1 MINTKKIYVSIFIT
15 SIVFIMSILLT
26 GMFFKS
32 ELWHNL
38 VNIEVE
44 FFDLFNNFILYIV
57 SDLLGLAI
65 IIYFTISFINKVNTS
80 ADGIAILKN
89 KMHALKKELIVI
101 TTLVVIVFIVGI
113 FIEQVKYFN
122 VLFIPFSLIIIMT
135 ATVFVVLMEKYVLSR
150 L

>member
-26 GMFFKS
+26 GMFFIS

-101 TTLVVIVFIVGI
+101 TSLVVIVFIVGI

-122 VLFIPFSLIIIMT
+122 VLFIPFSLIIIIT
-135 ATVFVVLMEKYVLSR
+135 ATVFIVLMEKYVLST
-150 L
+150 

>member
-1 MINTKKIYVSIFIT
+1 MINTKKIYVSIFVT

-38 VNIEVE
+38 VNIEIE
-44 FFDLFNNFILYIV
+44 FFELFNNFIFYIV

-101 TTLVVIVFIVGI
+101 TSLVVIVFIVGI

-122 VLFIPFSLIIIMT
+122 VLFIPFSLIIIIT
-135 ATVFVVLMEKYVLSR
+135 ATVFIVLMEKYVLST
-150 L
+150 

>member
-15 SIVFIMSILLT
+15 SIVFIMSTLLT

-38 VNIEVE
+38 VNIEIE
-44 FFDLFNNFILYIV
+44 FFGLFDNFIFYVV

-89 KMHALKKELIVI
+89 KIHALKKELIVI
-101 TTLVVIVFIVGI
+101 TTLVVIVFIGGI

-122 VLFIPFSLIIIMT
+122 VLFIPFSLIIIIT
-135 ATVFVVLMEKYVLSR
+135 ATVFIALMEKYVLST
-150 L
+150 

>member
-101 TTLVVIVFIVGI
+101 TSLVVIVFIVGI
-113 FIEQVKYFN
+113 FIEQVKYYN
-122 VLFIPFSLIIIMT
+122 VLFIPFSLIIVIT
-135 ATVFVVLMEKYVLSR
+135 ATVFIVLMEKYVLST
-150 L
+150 

>member
-26 GMFFKS
+26 GIFFKS

-38 VNIEVE
+38 VNIEIE
-44 FFDLFNNFILYIV
+44 FFELFNNFIFYIV

-80 ADGIAILKN
+80 VDGIAILKN
-89 KMHALKKELIVI
+89 KIHALKKELIVI
-101 TTLVVIVFIVGI
+101 TTLVVIVFIGGI
-113 FIEQVKYFN
+113 FIEQLKYFN

-135 ATVFVVLMEKYVLSR
+135 ATVFVVLMEKYVLST
-150 L
+150 

>member
-1 MINTKKIYVSIFIT
+1 MINTKKIYVSIFVT
-15 SIVFIMSILLT
+15 SIVFIMSTLLT

-38 VNIEVE
+38 VNIEIE
-44 FFDLFNNFILYIV
+44 FFELFNNFIFYIV
-57 SDLLGLAI
+57 SDLLGLTI

-89 KMHALKKELIVI
+89 KIHALKKELIVI

-113 FIEQVKYFN
+113 FIEQVKYLN

-135 ATVFVVLMEKYVLSR
+135 ATVFIALMEKYVLST
-150 L
+150 

>member
-15 SIVFIMSILLT
+15 SIVFIMSTLLT

-38 VNIEVE
+38 VNIEIE
-44 FFDLFNNFILYIV
+44 FFGLFDNFIFYVV

-65 IIYFTISFINKVNTS
+65 IIYFTISFINNVNTS

-89 KMHALKKELIVI
+89 KIHALKKELIVI
-101 TTLVVIVFIVGI
+101 TTLVVIVFIGGI

-135 ATVFVVLMEKYVLSR
+135 ATVFIALMEKYVLST
-150 L
+150 

>member
-1 MINTKKIYVSIFIT
+1 MINIKKIYVSIFIT
-15 SIVFIMSILLT
+15 SIVFIMSTLLT

-38 VNIEVE
+38 VNIEIE
-44 FFDLFNNFILYIV
+44 FFKLFNNFIFYVV

-65 IIYFTISFINKVNTS
+65 IIYFTISFINKVKTS

-89 KMHALKKELIVI
+89 KIHALKKELIVI
-101 TTLVVIVFIVGI
+101 TTLVVIVFIGGI

-135 ATVFVVLMEKYVLSR
+135 ATVFVVLMEKYVLST
-150 L
+150 

>member
-101 TTLVVIVFIVGI
+101 TSLVVIVFIVGI

-122 VLFIPFSLIIIMT
+122 VLFIPFSLIIVIT
-135 ATVFVVLMEKYVLSR
+135 ATVFIVLMEKYVLST
-150 L
+150 

>member
-65 IIYFTISFINKVNTS
+65 IIYFTISFINKINTS

-101 TTLVVIVFIVGI
+101 TSLVVTVFIVGI

-122 VLFIPFSLIIIMT
+122 VLFIPFSLIIIIT
-135 ATVFVVLMEKYVLSR
+135 ATVFIVLMEKYVLST
-150 L
+150 

>member
-135 ATVFVVLMEKYVLSR
+135 ATVFVVLMEKYVLST
-150 L
+150 

>member
-1 MINTKKIYVSIFIT
+1 MINTKKIYVSIFVT

-89 KMHALKKELIVI
+89 KIHALNKELIVI
-101 TTLVVIVFIVGI
+101 TSLVVIVFIVGI

-122 VLFIPFSLIIIMT
+122 VLFIPFSLIIIIT
-135 ATVFVVLMEKYVLSR
+135 ATVFIVLMEKYVLST
-150 L
+150 

>member
-101 TTLVVIVFIVGI
+101 TSLVVIVFIVGI

-122 VLFIPFSLIIIMT
+122 VLFIPFSLIIIIT
-135 ATVFVVLMEKYVLSR
+135 ATVFIVLMEKYVLST
-150 L
+150 

>member
-1 MINTKKIYVSIFIT
+1 MINTKKIYVSIFVT
-15 SIVFIMSILLT
+15 SIVFIMSTLLT

-38 VNIEVE
+38 VNIEIE
-44 FFDLFNNFILYIV
+44 FFELFNNFIFYIV
-57 SDLLGLAI
+57 SDLLGLTI

-89 KMHALKKELIVI
+89 KIHALKKELIVI

-135 ATVFVVLMEKYVLSR
+135 ATVFIALMEKYVLST
-150 L
+150 

>member
-1 MINTKKIYVSIFIT
+1 MINTKKIYVSIFVT

-26 GMFFKS
+26 GIFFKS

-38 VNIEVE
+38 VNIEIE
-44 FFDLFNNFILYIV
+44 FFELFNNFIFYIV

-89 KMHALKKELIVI
+89 KIHALKKELIVI

-135 ATVFVVLMEKYVLSR
+135 ATVFVVLMEKYVLST
-150 L
+150 

>member
-101 TTLVVIVFIVGI
+101 TALVVIVFIVGI

-122 VLFIPFSLIIIMT
+122 VLFIPFSLIIIIT
-135 ATVFVVLMEKYVLSR
+135 ATVFIVLMEKYVLST
-150 L
+150 

>member
-1 MINTKKIYVSIFIT
+1 MINTKKIYVSIFVT

-38 VNIEVE
+38 VNIEIE
-44 FFDLFNNFILYIV
+44 FFELFNNFIFYIV

-89 KMHALKKELIVI
+89 KIHALKKELIVI

-135 ATVFVVLMEKYVLSR
+135 ATVFVVLMEKYVLST
-150 L
+150 

>member
-44 FFDLFNNFILYIV
+44 FFDLFNNFILYIA

-101 TTLVVIVFIVGI
+101 TSLVVIVFIVGI

-122 VLFIPFSLIIIMT
+122 VLFIPFSLIIIIT
-135 ATVFVVLMEKYVLSR
+135 ATVFIVLMEKYVLST
-150 L
+150 

>member
-1 MINTKKIYVSIFIT
+1 MINTKKIYVSIFVT

-38 VNIEVE
+38 VNIEIE
-44 FFDLFNNFILYIV
+44 FFGLFDNFIFYVV

-89 KMHALKKELIVI
+89 KIHALKKELIVI
-101 TTLVVIVFIVGI
+101 TTLVVIVFIGGI

-135 ATVFVVLMEKYVLSR
+135 ATVFIALMEKYVLST
-150 L
+150 

>member
-1 MINTKKIYVSIFIT
+1 MINTKKIYLSIFIT
-15 SIVFIMSILLT
+15 SIVFIMSTLLT

-38 VNIEVE
+38 VNIEIE
-44 FFDLFNNFILYIV
+44 FFELFNNFIFYIV
-57 SDLLGLAI
+57 SDLLGLTI

-89 KMHALKKELIVI
+89 KIHALKKELIVI

-135 ATVFVVLMEKYVLSR
+135 ATVFVVLMEKYVLST
-150 L
+150 

>member
-1 MINTKKIYVSIFIT
+1 MINTKKIYVSIFVT

-101 TTLVVIVFIVGI
+101 TSLVVIVFIVGI

-122 VLFIPFSLIIIMT
+122 VLFIPFSLIIIIT
-135 ATVFVVLMEKYVLSR
+135 ATVFIVLMEKYVLST
-150 L
+150 

>member
-1 MINTKKIYVSIFIT
+1 MINTKKIYVSIFVT
-15 SIVFIMSILLT
+15 SIVFIMSTLLT

-38 VNIEVE
+38 VNIEIE
-44 FFDLFNNFILYIV
+44 FFGLFDNFIFYVV

-89 KMHALKKELIVI
+89 KIHALKKELIVI
-101 TTLVVIVFIVGI
+101 TTLVVIVFIGGI

-135 ATVFVVLMEKYVLSR
+135 ATVFIALMEKYVLST
-150 L
+150 

>member
-15 SIVFIMSILLT
+15 SIVFIMSTLLT

-38 VNIEVE
+38 VNIEIE
-44 FFDLFNNFILYIV
+44 FFGLFDNFIFYVV

-89 KMHALKKELIVI
+89 KIHALKKELIVI
-101 TTLVVIVFIVGI
+101 TTLVVIVFIGGI

-135 ATVFVVLMEKYVLSR
+135 ATVFIALMEKYVLST
-150 L
+150 

>member
-1 MINTKKIYVSIFIT
+1 MINTKKIYVSIFVT
-15 SIVFIMSILLT
+15 SIVFIMSTLLT

-44 FFDLFNNFILYIV
+44 FFELFNNFIFYIV

-65 IIYFTISFINKVNTS
+65 IIYFAISFINKVKTS
-80 ADGIAILKN
+80 ADGITILKN
-89 KMHALKKELIVI
+89 KIHALKKELIVI
-101 TTLVVIVFIVGI
+101 TTLVVIVFIGGI

-122 VLFIPFSLIIIMT
+122 VLFIPFSLIIIIT
-135 ATVFVVLMEKYVLSR
+135 ATVFIALMEKYVLST
-150 L
+150 

>member
-32 ELWHNL
+32 ELWHDL

-135 ATVFVVLMEKYVLSR
+135 ATVFVVLMEKYVLST
-150 L
+150 

>member
-1 MINTKKIYVSIFIT
+1 MINTKKIYVSIFVT

-32 ELWHNL
+32 ELWHYL

-44 FFDLFNNFILYIV
+44 FFELFNSFIFYIV

-65 IIYFTISFINKVNTS
+65 IIYFTISFINKVKTS
-80 ADGIAILKN
+80 AYGITILKN
-89 KMHALKKELIVI
+89 KIHALKKKLIVI
-101 TTLVVIVFIVGI
+101 TALVVIVFIGGI

-135 ATVFVVLMEKYVLSR
+135 ATVFITLMEKYVLST
-150 L
+150 

>member
-1 MINTKKIYVSIFIT
+1 MINTKKIYVSIFVT
-15 SIVFIMSILLT
+15 SIVFIMSTLLT

-38 VNIEVE
+38 VNIEIE
-44 FFDLFNNFILYIV
+44 FFELFNNFIFYIV
-57 SDLLGLAI
+57 SDLLGLTI

-80 ADGIAILKN
+80 ADGISILKN
-89 KMHALKKELIVI
+89 KIHALKKELIVI

-135 ATVFVVLMEKYVLSR
+135 ATVFVVLMEKYVLST
-150 L
+150 

>member
-1 MINTKKIYVSIFIT
+1 MINTKKIYVSIFVT

-38 VNIEVE
+38 VNIEIE
-44 FFDLFNNFILYIV
+44 FFGLFDNFIFYVV

-89 KMHALKKELIVI
+89 KIHALKKELIVI
-101 TTLVVIVFIVGI
+101 TTLVVIVFIGGI

-122 VLFIPFSLIIIMT
+122 VLFIPFSLIIIIT
-135 ATVFVVLMEKYVLSR
+135 ATVFIVLMEKYVLST
-150 L
+150 

>member
-101 TTLVVIVFIVGI
+101 TALVVIVFIGGI

-122 VLFIPFSLIIIMT
+122 VLFIPFSLIIIIT
-135 ATVFVVLMEKYVLSR
+135 ATVFIVLMEKYVLST
-150 L
+150 

>member
-15 SIVFIMSILLT
+15 SIVFIMSIFLT

-32 ELWHNL
+32 ELWHDL
-38 VNIEVE
+38 VNIEVG
-44 FFDLFNNFILYIV
+44 FFELFNNFVFYIV

-65 IIYFTISFINKVNTS
+65 IIYFTISFINKAKTS

-89 KMHALKKELIVI
+89 KIHELKKELIVI
-101 TTLVVIVFIVGI
+101 TVLVVIVFIGGI

-135 ATVFVVLMEKYVLSR
+135 ATVFIALMEKYVLST
-150 L
+150 

>member
-101 TTLVVIVFIVGI
+101 TSLVVTVFIVGI

-122 VLFIPFSLIIIMT
+122 ALFIPFSLIIIIT
-135 ATVFVVLMEKYVLSR
+135 ATVFIVLMEKYVLST
-150 L
+150 

>member
-1 MINTKKIYVSIFIT
+1 MINTKKIYVSIFVT
-15 SIVFIMSILLT
+15 NIVFIMSILLT

-89 KMHALKKELIVI
+89 KIHALNKELIVI
-101 TTLVVIVFIVGI
+101 TSLVVIVFIVGI

-135 ATVFVVLMEKYVLSR
+135 ATVFITLMEKYVLST
-150 L
+150 